1 VRDNNTSQTLA
12 RSGWRIV
19 PNATLYWQTWDD
31 DCIVFNS
38 ASGQTHLLDP
48 VPTLLLRQIDEGCSD
63 REILLNGT
71 AKLLDIEVTAEVRG
85 LLDQALKQLNDAGL
99 IELAT

>member
-1 VRDNNTSQTLA
+1 VHDNNTSLTLE

-19 PNATLYWQTWDD
+19 PNATLHWQTWDD

-48 VPTLLLRQIDEGCSD
+48 LPALLLRQVDEGCSD
-63 REILLNGT
+63 RELLLNGT
-71 AKLLDIEVTAEVRG
+71 AKLLDVELTAEIRG
-85 LLDQALKQLNDAGL
+85 LLDQALKQLDDAGL
-99 IELAT
+99 IEPTT

>member
-1 VRDNNTSQTLA
+1 VHDNNTSLTLE

-48 VPTLLLRQIDEGCSD
+48 LPALLLRQVDEGCSD
-63 REILLNGT
+63 RESLLTGT
-71 AKLLDIEVTAEVRG
+71 AKLLNIELTAELLG
-85 LLDQALKQLNDAGL
+85 LLDQALKQLDDAGL
-99 IELAT
+99 IEPTT